1 MMQHMTT
8 YASSNITTELIQ
20 KYLDENKQL
29 ILAILD
35 NQNLGKLNECA
46 TYQAKLQQNLMYL
59 AAIADAQPQ
68 GPSSQMPAP
77 APAPTMQ
84 PAQQYMQQQQQLRM
98 MSQQNSMIPSYL
110 QHSQQA
116 SQQNFYSQQSL
127 LSGGG
132 GSIHMMST
140 DRGIGGNGSQA
151 SPGYSDGGRDQSQM
165 GLAMQGDMH
174 GGNGTDL
181 GCSSPLGHR
190 GDGGNGHG
198 QGTDDS
204 EASYLKGSDGS
215 SLN

>member
-1 MMQHMTT
+1 MMQHMAT

-68 GPSSQMPAP
+68 GGQSSQMQAP
-77 APAPTMQ
+77 APSMQ
-84 PAQQYMQQQQQLRM
+84 PAQQYMQQQQQQLQM
-98 MSQQNSMIPSYL
+98 MSQRNATMIPSYL
-110 QHSQQA
+110 QQSQQS
-116 SQQNFYSQQSL
+116 SQQSFYSQQSL

-132 GSIHMMST
+132 GSIHMMSS

-151 SPGYSDGGRDQSQM
+151 SPGYSDGGRDGNPM
-165 GLAMQGDMH
+165 AMAMQGDMH
-174 GGNGTDL
+174 GGNGADL
-181 GCSSPLGHR
+181 

-198 QGTDDS
+198 QGNDDS

-215 SLN
+215 SL

>member
-46 TYQAKLQQNLMYL
+46 TRYQAKLQQNLMYL

-68 GPSSQMPAP
+68 GPSTQMP

-98 MSQQNSMIPSYL
+98 MSQQNAMIPSYL
-110 QHSQQA
+110 QQSQQV

-127 LSGGG
+127 LTGGG
-132 GSIHMMST
+132 SSIHMMST
-140 DRGIGGNGSQA
+140 DRGMGGNGSQA
-151 SPGYSDGGRDQSQM
+151 SPGYSDGGRDQNQLGM
-165 GLAMQGDMH
+165 TMQGDMH

-190 GDGGNGHG
+190 GDGGGGHG
-198 QGTDDS
+198 QGNDDS